1 MKPLRKIVILW
12 NELLEE
18 VKEWAKA
25 IGIFL
30 AFVVPGLAAA
40 AGLAWCLGYIYVHWF
55 HVDALKLLS
64 NSKSANEA
72 MFALGM
78 GTIVGF
84 FVGALLIIGLIIVPL
99 EKLVKKWKELDAS

>member
-12 NELLEE
+12 NELLEQL
-18 VKEWAKA
+18 KEWAKC

-30 AFVVPGLAAA
+30 AFVVPGGAVFY
-40 AGLAWCLGYIYVHWF
+40 GLAWGLGYIYVHWF

-78 GTIVGF
+78 GTIMGL
-84 FVGALLIIGLIIVPL
+84 FVGALLIIGVIIVPL
-99 EKLVKKWKELDAS
+99 EKLIRRWKEMDVK